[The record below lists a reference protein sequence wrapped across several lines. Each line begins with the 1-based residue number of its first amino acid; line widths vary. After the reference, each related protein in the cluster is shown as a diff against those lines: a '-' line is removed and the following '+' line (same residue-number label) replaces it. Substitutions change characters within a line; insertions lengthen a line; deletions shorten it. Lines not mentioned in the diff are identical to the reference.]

1 MNRNEGALT
10 VHTLVKIAVLGV
22 VSFVLMFFKMPLWFA
37 PPFMKFD
44 ISDLPSLLGAFAMG
58 PATGIW
64 VQLVKN
70 LLNVLVEG
78 SVTNGV
84 GEFTN
89 FLVGS
94 VLAFVAGWVYKRNR
108 TFKGALSGLA
118 LSVIAMTTFATLN
131 NYFVMFPLYAK
142 VLGLELDTLVKM
154 GSAVN
159 KYVVDYKTLMLFA
172 VVPFNLF
179 KGIAAALATLL
190 VYKRLSP
197 ILQR

>member
-1 MNRNEGALT
+1 
-10 VHTLVKIAVLGV
+10 
-22 VSFVLMFFKMPLWFA
+22 
-37 PPFMKFD
+37 
-44 ISDLPSLLGAFAMG
+44 
-58 PATGIW
+58 
-64 VQLVKN
+64 
-70 LLNVLVEG
+70 
-78 SVTNGV
+78 
-84 GEFTN
+84 
-89 FLVGS
+89 
-94 VLAFVAGWVYKRNR
+94 
-108 TFKGALSGLA
+108 
-118 LSVIAMTTFATLN
+118 MTSFATLN

-154 GSAVN
+154 GRAVN

>member
-1 MNRNEGALT
+1 MVRDNQVWT
-10 VHTLVKIAVLGV
+10 VQTLVKISALGV
-22 VSFVLMFFKMPLWFA
+22 VSFVLMFFKMPVWFA

-58 PATGIW
+58 PVTGIW

-70 LLNVLVEG
+70 LLNLLVEG

-94 VLAFVAGWVYKRNR
+94 VMAFVAGCVYKRNR
-108 TFKGALSGLA
+108 TFKGALSGLGIGI
-118 LSVIAMTTFATLN
+118 IAMTVFATLN
-131 NYFVMFPLYAK
+131 NYFVMFPLYAR
-142 VLGLELDTLVKM
+142 VLGLDLDTLVRM

-159 KYVVDYKTLMLFA
+159 KHVVDYKTLMLFA
-172 VVPFNLF
+172 VVPFNLL
-179 KGIAAALATLL
+179 KGTGASLAAVL

-197 ILQR
+197 VLKQ